1 MNIKEKL
8 NMDKEALLQNGAI
21 TIVAFGDSVT
31 PGALNGNIDYENAY
45 WNVLKKKLNAVRDYV
60 PVNVINSGIGGDRAG
75 LAVNRIERDVTSH
88 HPDLIIV
95 CFGLNDINVPL
106 EDYIEPLKKIFT
118 ECKKCGAELIFMTPN
133 MLNTYVAKDAPEQ
146 YIEYAGVTA
155 SYQNEGKM
163 DKYMSAAIETAKTMD
178 VTVCDCYGEWKKLYN
193 SGVDTTKLLA
203 NRINHPT
210 SEMHK
215 LFADMLFDTIMGTDF
230 DKKESSTTMYEDKK

>member
-8 NMDKEALLQNGAI
+8 NMDKEALLKNGAI
-21 TIVAFGDSVT
+21 NIVAFGDSVT
-31 PGALNGNIDYENAY
+31 HGALRDYIDYENAY
-45 WNVLKKKLNAVRDYV
+45 WNVLKRKLNAVREYV

-106 EDYIEPLKKIFT
+106 EDYIEPLKKIFA
-118 ECKKCGAELIFMTPN
+118 ECKKCGCELIFMTPN
-133 MLNTYVAKDAPEQ
+133 MLNTYVAEGTQEQ
-146 YIEYAGVTA
+146 YLEYAGVTA

-163 DKYMSAAIETAKTMD
+163 DKYMSAAIDAAKEMD

-193 SGVDTTKLLA
+193 NGVDTTMLLA

-215 LFADMLFDTIMGTDF
+215 LFADMLFDIIMGKDF
-230 DKKESSTTMYEDKK
+230 DKKDSSTTMYEDKK

>member
-8 NMDKEALLQNGAI
+8 NMDKEALLKNGAI

-31 PGALNGNIDYENAY
+31 HGALRDSIDYENAY
-45 WNVLKKKLNAVRDYV
+45 WNVLKRKLNAIRDYV

-95 CFGLNDINVPL
+95 CFGLNDINVEL

-118 ECKKCGAELIFMTPN
+118 ECKKSGADVIFMTPN
-133 MLNTYVAKDAPEQ
+133 MLNTYVAEGTQEQ
-146 YIEYAGVTA
+146 YLEYAAVTA
-155 SYQNEGKM
+155 SYQNEGRM
-163 DKYMSAAIETAKTMD
+163 DKYMSAAIDAAKEMD

-193 SGVDTTKLLA
+193 NGVDTTKLLA

-215 LFADMLFDTIMGTDF
+215 LFADMLFDIIMGDEF
-230 DKKESSTTMYEDKK
+230 DKKDSASTMYEK